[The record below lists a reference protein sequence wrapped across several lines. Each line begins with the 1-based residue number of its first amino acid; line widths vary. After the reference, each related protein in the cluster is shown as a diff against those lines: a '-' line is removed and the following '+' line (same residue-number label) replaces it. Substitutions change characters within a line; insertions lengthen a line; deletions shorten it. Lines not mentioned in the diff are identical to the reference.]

1 MPIDLNIPP
10 DQHGE
15 LLPDLNEEPAHEEDE
30 IAHLQEDQLH
40 EDEAQLPDQHG
51 ELLLD
56 LNQKPA
62 YEQEDK
68 ISHVQQDQVYAVEA
82 HFQGQPLHLHH
93 NERLGMHVIDLN
105 VYASE
110 GEHEHHEGNSFSIDC
125 IQTTIRTSSILII
138 YLKLESYL
146 NYILC
151 LTSLQ

>member
-51 ELLLD
+51 ELLPD

-68 ISHVQQDQVYAVEA
+68 ISHVQQDQVYAAEA

-93 NERLGMHVIDLN
+93 NERLGMHVIDLDATYLS
-105 VYASE
+105 VELGAADLDA
-110 GEHEHHEGNSFSIDC
+110 EHEYTVGPSWLGDAPVPP
-125 IQTTIRTSSILII
+125 T
-138 YLKLESYL
+138 
-146 NYILC
+146 
-151 LTSLQ
+151 

>member
-1 MPIDLNIPP
+1 M
-10 DQHGE
+10 E
-15 LLPDLNEEPAHEEDE
+15 
-30 IAHLQEDQLH
+30 
-40 EDEAQLPDQHG
+40 
-51 ELLLD
+51 
-56 LNQKPA
+56 KPA

-93 NERLGMHVIDLN
+93 TERLGMHVIDLN
-105 VYASE
+105 VHASE
-110 GEHEHHEGNSFSIDC
+110 GEQEHHEGNSFSIDC

>member
-1 MPIDLNIPP
+1 MPIDLNILP

-15 LLPDLNEEPAHEEDE
+15 LLSDLNEEHAHEEDE
-30 IAHLQEDQLH
+30 IAHLQEDQLY
-40 EDEAQLPDQHG
+40 EDEAHL
-51 ELLLD
+51 
-56 LNQKPA
+56 
-62 YEQEDK
+62 
-68 ISHVQQDQVYAVEA
+68 
-82 HFQGQPLHLHH
+82 QGQPLHLHH